1 MNKIRVDGET
11 ISPDKTYSGKRVIA
25 LCNASFKNG
34 VYSGRKEAECEN
46 DSISAEAW
54 KAGYENG
61 YKAASIDLMELQ
73 KLLRRIINVEGLN

>member
-25 LCNASFKNG
+25 LCNAAFENG
-34 VYSGRKEAECEN
+34 VYRGRKEAEREN
-46 DSISAEAW
+46 DSISTEAW
-54 KAGYENG
+54 KTGYKNGYE
-61 YKAASIDLMELQ
+61 AASADLLELQ